1 MRKCWAAALAGFLAA
16 AAGAACAAPVGAQ
29 DPAGVQ
35 ERTPPPDPVQFI
47 LALDPGHGGRDG
59 GSRGPGP
66 VLEKDFTLRIAS
78 LLAERLRRRPGVK
91 VILTREGD
99 TEISPAQRAAVAN
112 YNGASLF
119 ISIHADAS
127 WRKGARGPAVLVAS
141 PQRPPTAGGE
151 SSEAAAARWQRGQNV
166 HLAASHRFAQGL
178 AERFR
183 RIRTRSRVPLRI
195 LPVRE
200 LEGAKMAAVYVSM
213 GVISTPE
220 EVARLKEMK
229 IGNPYLGALEAEVAR
244 FARLPERAPEAKP
257 GEGPPPGAGAG
268 GPLPGGGSVPNG
280 GSVPG
285 GGG

>member
-16 AAGAACAAPVGAQ
+16 AGGDAWAAP
-29 DPAGVQ
+29 AGGQ
-35 ERTPPPDPVQFI
+35 ERTSPPDPVRFI
-47 LALDPGHGGRDG
+47 LALDPGHGGRDA

-91 VILTREGD
+91 VTFTREGD
-99 TEISPAQRAAVAN
+99 TEMSPAQRAAVAN
-112 YNGASLF
+112 YNGANLF

-151 SSEAAAARWQRGQNV
+151 SAEAAAARWQRGQNV

-183 RIRTRSRVPLRI
+183 RIRTRGRVPLRI
-195 LPVRE
+195 LPVRT

-220 EVARLKEMK
+220 EVARLREMK
-229 IGNPYLGALEAEVAR
+229 IDNPYLDALEAEVAR
-244 FARLPERAPEAKP
+244 FARLPEKAPEAKP
-257 GEGPPPGAGAG
+257 GAGPHPGAA
-268 GPLPGGGSVPNG
+268 PSAAPGG

-285 GGG
+285 GGR

>member
-1 MRKCWAAALAGFLAA
+1 MRKCWTAALACILAA
-16 AAGAACAAPVGAQ
+16 AGGAACAAPAGAQ
-29 DPAGVQ
+29 APAGTVGGA
-35 ERTPPPDPVQFI
+35 PPPDPVRFI
-47 LALDPGHGGRDG
+47 LALDPGHGGRDA
-59 GSRGPGP
+59 GSHGPGP

-91 VILTREGD
+91 VILTRERD

-112 YNGASLF
+112 YNVANLF

-178 AERFR
+178 TERFR
-183 RIRTRSRVPLRI
+183 RIRARVRVPLRV
-195 LPVRE
+195 LPVRA

-220 EVARLKEMK
+220 EVARLREMK

-244 FARLPERAPEAKP
+244 FARLPEKAPEAKP
-257 GEGPPPGAGAG
+257 GAGLPPGAPSAV
-268 GPLPGGGSVPNG
+268 PGGGT
-280 GSVPG
+280 VPG